1 LLTVSWARIMVKLTA
16 AQTFKIVS
24 YLLANPSTSQIK
36 ISRSVEVSRD
46 LVNHVVQSLEGPGI
60 VLQEKREHLEL
71 KEPLRLLEALSIERP
86 LSRLVVEEIRTD
98 QSEVSKV
105 ERMVR
110 NWSVHSQRA
119 GLYALTCFSALS
131 KYTAYYISYPSV
143 HVYSSDPEE
152 LSKGL
157 VHGRGDIIVHVLRPD
172 SDLIFRNT
180 RLVKDLAI
188 VEPIQVVVD
197 LFCLGGAG
205 RDGAMKLYQ
214 SLTEPNAK
222 KPEEEFKSNQRRKR
236 SKSSAS
242 SRKKLL
248 RRIA

>member
-1 LLTVSWARIMVKLTA
+1 MVKLTA
-16 AQTFKIVS
+16 AQTFKVVN
-24 YLLANPSTSQIK
+24 YLLANPSTSQIE
-36 ISRSVEVSRD
+36 ISRNVGASRD

-60 VLQEKREHLEL
+60 VLQEAREHLEL

-86 LSRLVVEEIRTD
+86 LSQLVTEEIRTE

-119 GLYALTCFSALS
+119 GHYALTCFSALS
-131 KYTAYYISYPSV
+131 KYAEYYISYPSV
-143 HVYSSDPEE
+143 HVYSSNPEE

-157 VHGRGDIIVHVLRPD
+157 VGGRGDIVVHILRPD

-180 RLVKDLAI
+180 RLIKDLAI

-214 SLTEPNAK
+214 SLTESNAK
-222 KPEEEFKSNQRRKR
+222 KQEEFQTKGDHQRKDKDSNKGP
-236 SKSSAS
+236 AS

-248 RRIA
+248 RRTA

>member
-1 LLTVSWARIMVKLTA
+1 MVKLTA
-16 AQTFKIVS
+16 KQTFKIIY
-24 YLLANPSTSQIK
+24 YLLAHPTTSQIE
-36 ISRSVEVSRD
+36 ISRNVGTSKD
-46 LVNHVVQSLEGPGI
+46 LVNHVIQSLEGPGI
-60 VLQEKREHLEL
+60 VSQEAREHLEL

-86 LSRLVVEEIRTD
+86 LSKLVTNEIRTE
-98 QSEVSKV
+98 QAEVSKV
-105 ERMVR
+105 ERIVR
-110 NWSVHSQRA
+110 NWAVHSPR
-119 GLYALTCFSALS
+119 GGRYALTCFSALS
-131 KYTAYYISYPSV
+131 KYMEYYISYPSV
-143 HVYSSDPEE
+143 HVYSSNPEE

-157 VHGRGDIIVHVLRPD
+157 VRGRGDVVAHVLRPD

-214 SLTEPNAK
+214 SLTEQNAK
-222 KPEEEFKSNQRRKR
+222 KQEEFQSKGEQQRKVKDSNK
-236 SKSSAS
+236 APAP

-248 RRIA
+248 RRTA